1 MRMKKSFLL
10 FVLCS
15 VFSNSKLTAQKVI
28 NEVFLKYTVALVAD
42 KNPAY
47 AKAFE
52 GASLSIYI
60 KGGASRTEM
69 YNNLGNEISIYDYNT
84 GKGAI
89 LKEYSGQKLMIYLS
103 RENWVEKN
111 KHFQQLKL
119 PATKDQQLINGYNC
133 KKSIATLD
141 DGEVLVVYFSPDYT
155 LNNKQYNYAF
165 PDINGLPIKF
175 ELESSGMKFVYTLKE
190 ISYELIPV
198 SKFNIPTSG
207 NYRVLNYDEA
217 KKIKSIE

>member
-1 MRMKKSFLL
+1 MKKYYLL
-10 FVLCS
+10 FVLCTL
-15 VFSNSKLTAQKVI
+15 FFTSKSKAQKVL
-28 NEVFLKYTVALVAD
+28 NEVYLKYTVALVAD
-42 KNPAY
+42 KNPSY

-60 KGGASRTEM
+60 KGGFSRTEM
-69 YNNLGNEISIYDYNT
+69 YNNLGNEISLFDNNT

-103 RENWVEKN
+103 RVNWAEKN

-119 PATKDQQLINGYNC
+119 SATKDQQLINGYNC

-141 DGEVLVVYFSPDYT
+141 DGDRLVVYFSPDYT

-165 PDINGLPIKF
+165 PDINGLPIRF
-175 ELESSGMKFVYTLKE
+175 ELESSGMKFVYTLKD
-190 ISYELIPV
+190 ISYDIIPV

-207 NYRVLNYDEA
+207 NYRILNYDEA

>member
-1 MRMKKSFLL
+1 MKKFFFL

-15 VFSNSKLTAQKVI
+15 VFLNSKSIAQKVI
-28 NEVFLKYTVALVAD
+28 NEVSLKYTVALVAD
-42 KNPAY
+42 NNPSY
-47 AKAFE
+47 SKAFE

-60 KGGASRTEM
+60 KGGFSRTEM
-69 YNNLGNEISIYDYNT
+69 YNNLGNEISIFDNNT

-103 RENWVEKN
+103 KENWAEKN

-119 PATKDQQLINGYNC
+119 SVTKDQQLINGYNC
-133 KKSIATLD
+133 KKSKATLD
-141 DGEVLVVYFSPDYT
+141 DGEGLVVYFSPDYT

-175 ELESSGMKFVYTLKE
+175 ELESLGMKFVYTLKE
-190 ISYELIPV
+190 ISYDIIPD
-198 SKFNIPTSG
+198 SKFSIPRSG

-217 KKIKSIE
+217 KKMKSIE

>member
-1 MRMKKSFLL
+1 MKKSFFL

-15 VFSNSKLTAQKVI
+15 ILLNLKSIAQKVI
-28 NEVFLKYTVALVAD
+28 NEVSLKYTVALVAD

-69 YNNLGNEISIYDYNT
+69 YNNLGNEISIFDNNT

-103 RENWVEKN
+103 RENWAEKN

-119 PATKDQQLINGYNC
+119 SATNDQQLINGYNC

-141 DGEVLVVYFSPDYT
+141 DGDGLVVYFSPDYT

-190 ISYELIPV
+190 INYDLIPV
-198 SKFNIPTSG
+198 SKFSIPTTG
-207 NYRVLNYDEA
+207 NYRVLNYEDA